1 MGEIKMAE
9 QKKFKIKIRIIA
21 DYYKDGNGNATKS
34 FSDAVQDWYLNIGM
48 PSLLNE
54 LNKGDLLDKSY
65 LNNFRTSPDSVDKE
79 AYD

>member
-1 MGEIKMAE
+1 MVEKR
-9 QKKFKIKIRIIA
+9 FKIKIRLVA
-21 DYYKDGNGNATKS
+21 DYYKDGTGNATKS
-34 FSDAVQDWYLNIGM
+34 LSDAVQDWYLNTGM

-65 LNNFRTSPDSVDKE
+65 LNNFRSTPDSVDKE